1 MRKILKNKKAVLF
14 LLISL
19 CLLLSACDN
28 FSFGGDLR
36 GQVEDDLG
44 VKYSYYEYPDI
55 EANNIQKKYITGK
68 KVEKRGISFLL
79 LIFSIECGIFCY

>member
-1 MRKILKNKKAVLF
+1 MHKILKNKKAVLF

-44 VKYSYYEYPDI
+44 VNYSYYEYPDEDGEI
-55 EANNIQKKYITGK
+55 VKKKYITGRKVDK
-68 KVEKRGISFLL
+68 KHFHHMNTKE
-79 LIFSIECGIFCY
+79 